1 MAFVGVELIELWFG
15 GFWGR
20 LDVLEEDIK
29 LSPPQ
34 VGPIYEPSSPAV
46 LERASPHSNMRL
58 PACLSSGRQFWENY
72 RNDGPAFDFKKQ
84 LPVFAASEFETEF
97 P

>member
-1 MAFVGVELIELWFG
+1 MAFVGVELIELWFAFG
-15 GFWGR
+15 
-20 LDVLEEDIK
+20 EDLTFCRK
-29 LSPPQ
+29 TSSFRPLRWDLFM
-34 VGPIYEPSSPAV
+34 SSPAV
-46 LERASPHSNMRL
+46 LERANPHSNMRL
-58 PACLSSGRQFWENY
+58 PACLSSGRQFRKRY